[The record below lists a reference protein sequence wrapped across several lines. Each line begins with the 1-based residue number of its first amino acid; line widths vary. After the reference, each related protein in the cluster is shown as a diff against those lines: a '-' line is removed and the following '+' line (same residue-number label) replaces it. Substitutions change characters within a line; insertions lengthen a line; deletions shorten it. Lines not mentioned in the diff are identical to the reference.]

1 MNIIETVLDINDSHY
16 IDSHYPLDKLMLFD
30 IETTGFSPEVTSL
43 YLVGVMF
50 YDTNINNWTMK
61 QFFNDDG
68 LSEVSIIEE
77 FMKFAT
83 NFQYIINFNG
93 DGFDI
98 PYICKK
104 LTHYKINY
112 NFNHLTSIDIYKAIR
127 PYKQALYLDNLKQKT
142 IELFLGIDRNDKY
155 SGGDLIKVYNDY
167 LTSKNDK
174 LLKLLLQHNFE
185 DVEGVLLVSDILCY
199 KDLFDGNIDATSATI
214 KDNRFVININ
224 ITNSIPRR
232 ISQGA
237 NNILITGLHNNATIT
252 LPIIDD
258 TLKFFFKDY
267 KDYYYLPIEDK
278 AIHKSVATYVDK
290 DYREKATKANCYIKK
305 HSKYVMQIKDT
316 VVYGYRYN
324 HNDKITY
331 IDIDDSLLNDIDM
344 LTKYSKH
351 ILNYIKKE
359 TV

>member
-1 MNIIETVLDINDSHY
+1 MNIIETILNINESHY
-16 IDSHYPLDKLMLFD
+16 LDSHYPLDRLMLFD
-30 IETTGFSPEVTSL
+30 IETTGFSPETTSL
-43 YLVGVMF
+43 YLIGAMY
-50 YDTNINNWTMK
+50 YDSSINKWIMK

-68 LSEVSIIEE
+68 LSENAILEA
-77 FMKFAT
+77 FMKFTT
-83 NFQYIINFNG
+83 NYSYIIHFNG

-104 LTHYKINY
+104 LNQYKLDY

-127 PYKQALYLDNLKQKT
+127 PYKNSLYLDNLKQKT
-142 IELFLGIDRNDKY
+142 IELFLGIDRYDKY
-155 SGGDLIKVYNDY
+155 SGGDLIKVYTDY
-167 LTSKNDK
+167 LASKNDK

-199 KDLFDGNIDATSATI
+199 KDLFQGNITATSASI
-214 KDNRFVININ
+214 KDNNLIININ
-224 ITNSIPRR
+224 IKNSIPKR
-232 ISQGA
+232 ISRGV
-237 NNILITGLHNNATIT
+237 NNVLLTGLHNNATIT

-267 KDYYYLPIEDK
+267 KDYFYLPAEDT

-290 DYREKATKANCYIKK
+290 DYRERATKSNCYIKK
-305 HSKYVMQIKDT
+305 HSKYVMQVKDA

-331 IDIDDSLLNDIDM
+331 IDIEDSLLNDIDM
-344 LTKYSKH
+344 LTIYSKH
-351 ILNYIKKE
+351 ILDYIKKE